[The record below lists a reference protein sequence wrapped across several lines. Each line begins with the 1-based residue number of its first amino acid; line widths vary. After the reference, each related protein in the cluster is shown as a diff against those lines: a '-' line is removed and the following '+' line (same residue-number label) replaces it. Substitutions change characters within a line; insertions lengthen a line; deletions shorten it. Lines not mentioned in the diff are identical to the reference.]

1 MDSVISSEVARA
13 LAFMALALALFAAP
27 LARVEAQD
35 TPPDVQPQVT
45 TEPDPAVA
53 AAARERFLSG
63 VALARAGDCAAAIA
77 EFDASFRAL
86 PRPNTLFN
94 LAQCEEQLHRY
105 DLAVEQYERYLAIAP
120 AEAEDRATVEA
131 TLRALRNLLGTIHI
145 SVNAPQAEVW
155 LGDRIVGMAPGD
167 VLVPGGRH
175 AIELRATG
183 FLPGRHE
190 VEVTARE
197 TVSVDLTLERAEQI
211 VEQHIEHH
219 EHIEQHIDETHVHVE
234 RQPLPQ
240 PVFWTAL
247 VLTAGAG
254 ITGAVGGI
262 NALVSHDHVAA
273 LDPRLPRD
281 TQGIRDSALIADV
294 GFVAGGVL
302 LIATIVVGVLTDW
315 NDSPPETEGEQQRE
329 THASVRVTGDGFAVD
344 F

>member
-1 MDSVISSEVARA
+1 M
-13 LAFMALALALFAAP
+13 LALLCLAAP
-27 LARVEAQD
+27 LTSTRAHAQD
-35 TPPDVQPQVT
+35 TVPPADGAS
-45 TEPDPAVA
+45 TEAPPDPAVA

-105 DLAVEQYERYLAIAP
+105 DLAVEQYERYLSIAP

-145 SVNAPQAEVW
+145 TVNAPQAEVW

-175 AIELRATG
+175 AIELRAAG
-183 FLPGRHE
+183 FLPGRSE

-197 TVSVDLTLERAEQI
+197 TVTIDVTLDRAEQ
-211 VEQHIEHH
+211 HIDQ
-219 EHIEQHIDETHVHVE
+219 HIEQHIDETHVHVE

-240 PVFWTAL
+240 PLFWTAL

-254 ITGAVGGI
+254 ITGVAGGV
-262 NALVSHDHVAA
+262 NALVAHDRVAA

-294 GFVAGGVL
+294 GFIAGGVL
-302 LIATIVVGVLTDW
+302 LIATIVIGVLTDW
-315 NDSPPETEGEQQRE
+315 SDGQPADEAGE
-329 THASVRVTGDGFAVD
+329 THASVRLTGDGFAVD
-344 F
+344 L

>member
-1 MDSVISSEVARA
+1 MDSVISSDASTRSCLLFVSALLSLAALLPSARA
-13 LAFMALALALFAAP
+13 RAQDGAVPEETPA
-27 LARVEAQD
+27 VEA
-35 TPPDVQPQVT
+35 TA
-45 TEPDPAVA
+45 EPDA
-53 AAARERFLSG
+53 AAIAIARERFLSG

-77 EFDASFRAL
+77 EFDASFRSVA
-86 PRPNTLFN
+86 RPNTLFN

-105 DLAVEQYERYLAIAP
+105 DLAVAQYERYLAIAP
-120 AEAEDRATVEA
+120 ADAEDRATVEA

-145 SVNAPQAEVW
+145 TVNAPEAEVW

-183 FLPGRHE
+183 LLPGRRE

-197 TVSVDLTLERAEQI
+197 TVSIDVTLEQAEQI
-211 VEQHIEHH
+211 VEQHID
-219 EHIEQHIDETHVHVE
+219 QHIDQHVEETHVHVE
-234 RQPLPQ
+234 RPPLPQ

-254 ITGAVGGI
+254 ITGLVGGV
-262 NALVSHDHVAA
+262 NALISHDRVAA

-294 GFVAGGVL
+294 AFVAGGVL
-302 LIATIVVGVLTDW
+302 LVATIVIGVLTDW
-315 NDSPPETEGEQQRE
+315 SDVSPESEAQ
-329 THASVRVTGDGFAVD
+329 ASVRLTGDGFAVD